1 MSRALRWI
9 AAALVLAAIMVVFL
23 APYAWVVASSFKPHF
38 AIFRDLKP
46 ISWATFLPADPTI
59 SNFVHLFAERG
70 IGRAL
75 LNSAIVS
82 SCQVAGTLALCSLA
96 AYGLTRIRF
105 RGSNVVFAMVLM
117 TFLLPIESLM
127 VPLYMHVTR
136 LGFADTLVG
145 VFIPWIA
152 SPFGLFMLRQA
163 FEEIPRELDE
173 AARID
178 GASHLRIFWSIILP
192 NVRTPLATLAL
203 VTFLFSWN
211 AFLWPLVILHSPRN
225 HVVQLAIA
233 QSVSIAQLPNWGETF
248 AGATIATVPL
258 IVLFLFLQRYFVDR
272 VRQSCG
278 CSSGRRARR
287 SSMRR

>member
-1 MSRALRWI
+1 VKRALQI
-9 AAALVLAAIMVVFL
+9 VAGTVILIVILAIFL
-23 APYAWVVASSFKPHF
+23 GPYAWVVASSFKPQF

-46 ISWATFLPADPTI
+46 ISWATFFPSDPTI
-59 SNFVHLFAERG
+59 ANFVHLFENRG

-75 LNSAIVS
+75 VNSAIVS
-82 SCQVAGTLALCSLA
+82 SCQVIGTLALCSMA
-96 AYGLTRIRF
+96 AYGLTRIQF
-105 RGSNVVFAMVLM
+105 KGSNVVFALVLM

-127 VPLYMHVTR
+127 VPLYIHVTG
-136 LGFADTLVG
+136 LGLADTLAG

-178 GASHLRIFWSIILP
+178 GAGHFRIFWSIILP

-258 IVLFLFLQRYFVDR
+258 IILFLFLQRYFVR
-272 VRQSCG
+272 GIALTGVKG
-278 CSSGRRARR
+278 
-287 SSMRR
+287 

>member
-1 MSRALRWI
+1 VKRLLQIVAGTIIL
-9 AAALVLAAIMVVFL
+9 LVILAIFL
-23 APYAWVVASSFKPHF
+23 GPYAWVVASSFKQQF

-46 ISWATFLPADPTI
+46 ISWATFFPSDPTLA
-59 SNFVHLFAERG
+59 NFIHLFQNRG
-70 IGRAL
+70 LGRAL
-75 LNSAIVS
+75 INSAIVS
-82 SCQVAGTLALCSLA
+82 SCQVVGTLALCSLA
-96 AYGLTRIRF
+96 AYGLTRIPF
-105 RGSNVVFAMVLM
+105 KGSKVVFALVLM

-127 VPLYMHVTR
+127 VPLYIHVTG
-136 LGFADTLVG
+136 LGLADTLVG

-178 GASHLRIFWSIILP
+178 GAGHFRIFWSIILP
-192 NVRTPLATLAL
+192 NVKTPLATLAL

-225 HVVQLAIA
+225 HVIQLAIA

-258 IVLFLFLQRYFVDR
+258 IILFLFLQRYFVR
-272 VRQSCG
+272 GIALTGVKG
-278 CSSGRRARR
+278 
-287 SSMRR
+287 

>member
-1 MSRALRWI
+1 MKRALQ
-9 AAALVLAAIMVVFL
+9 VLAGTVILLVILAIFL
-23 APYAWVVASSFKPHF
+23 APYAWVVASSFKQQF

-46 ISWATFLPADPTI
+46 ISWATFFPSDPTI
-59 SNFVHLFAERG
+59 ANFVHLFENRG

-75 LNSAIVS
+75 INSAIVS
-82 SCQVAGTLALCSLA
+82 SCQVIGTLALCSMA
-96 AYGLTRIRF
+96 AYGLTRIPF
-105 RGSNVVFAMVLM
+105 KGSKLVFALVLM

-127 VPLYMHVTR
+127 VPLYIHVTG
-136 LGFADTLVG
+136 LGLADTLIG

-178 GASHLRIFWSIILP
+178 GAGHFRIFWSIILP

-233 QSVSIAQLPNWGETF
+233 QSVSISQLPNWGETF

-258 IVLFLFLQRYFVDR
+258 IILFLFLQRYFVR
-272 VRQSCG
+272 GIALTGVKG
-278 CSSGRRARR
+278 
-287 SSMRR
+287 

>member
-1 MSRALRWI
+1 VKRALQI
-9 AAALVLAAIMVVFL
+9 VAGTVILLVILAIFL
-23 APYAWVVASSFKPHF
+23 GPYAWVVASSFKPQF

-46 ISWATFLPADPTI
+46 ISWATFFPSEPTI
-59 SNFVHLFAERG
+59 ANFVHLFENRG

-75 LNSAIVS
+75 VNSAIVS
-82 SCQVAGTLALCSLA
+82 SCQVLGTLALCSMA
-96 AYGLTRIRF
+96 AYGLTRIQF
-105 RGSNVVFAMVLM
+105 KGSNVVFALVLM

-127 VPLYMHVTR
+127 VPLYIHVTG
-136 LGFADTLVG
+136 LGLADTLVG

-178 GASHLRIFWSIILP
+178 GAGHFRIFWSIILP
-192 NVRTPLATLAL
+192 NVKTPLATLAL

-258 IVLFLFLQRYFVDR
+258 IILFLFLQRYFVR
-272 VRQSCG
+272 GIALTGVKG
-278 CSSGRRARR
+278 
-287 SSMRR
+287 

>member
-1 MSRALRWI
+1 MKRALQI
-9 AAALVLAAIMVVFL
+9 VAGLVILLVILAIFL
-23 APYAWVVASSFKPHF
+23 GPYAWVVASSFKQQF

-46 ISWATFLPADPTI
+46 ISWATFFPSDPTI
-59 SNFVHLFAERG
+59 ENFVHLFENRG

-75 LNSAIVS
+75 VNSAIVS
-82 SCQVAGTLALCSLA
+82 SCQVLGTLALCSMA
-96 AYGLTRIRF
+96 AYGLTRIQF
-105 RGSNVVFAMVLM
+105 KGSNVVFALVLM

-127 VPLYMHVTR
+127 VPLYIHVTG
-136 LGFADTLVG
+136 LGLADTLVG

-178 GASHLRIFWSIILP
+178 GAGHFRIFWSIILP
-192 NVRTPLATLAL
+192 NVKTPLATLAL

-258 IVLFLFLQRYFVDR
+258 IILFLFLQRYFVR
-272 VRQSCG
+272 GIALTGVKG
-278 CSSGRRARR
+278 
-287 SSMRR
+287 

>member
-1 MSRALRWI
+1 VKRALQ
-9 AAALVLAAIMVVFL
+9 FL
-23 APYAWVVASSFKPHF
+23 AGGVILLVILAIFLGPYAWVVASSFKPQF

-46 ISWATFLPADPTI
+46 ITWATFFPSDPTLA
-59 SNFVHLFAERG
+59 NFIHLFQNRG
-70 IGRAL
+70 LGRAL
-75 LNSAIVS
+75 INSAIVS

-96 AYGLTRIRF
+96 AYGLTRIPF
-105 RGSNVVFAMVLM
+105 KGSKVVFALVLM

-127 VPLYMHVTR
+127 VPLYIHVTG
-136 LGFADTLVG
+136 LGLADTLVG

-178 GASHLRIFWSIILP
+178 GAGHFRIFWSIILP
-192 NVRTPLATLAL
+192 NVKTPLATLAL

-225 HVVQLAIA
+225 HVIQLAIA

-258 IVLFLFLQRYFVDR
+258 IILFLFLQRYFVR
-272 VRQSCG
+272 GIALTGVKG
-278 CSSGRRARR
+278 
-287 SSMRR
+287 

>member
-1 MSRALRWI
+1 MKRALQI
-9 AAALVLAAIMVVFL
+9 VAGTAILLVILAVFL
-23 APYAWVVASSFKPHF
+23 GPYAWVVASSFKPQF
-38 AIFRDLKP
+38 AIFRDLRP
-46 ISWATFLPADPTI
+46 ISWATFFPSEPTI
-59 SNFVHLFAERG
+59 ANFVHLFENRG

-75 LNSAIVS
+75 VNSAIVS
-82 SCQVAGTLALCSLA
+82 SCQVIGTLALCSMA

-105 RGSNVVFAMVLM
+105 KGSNVVFALVLM

-127 VPLYMHVTR
+127 VPLYIHVTG
-136 LGFADTLVG
+136 LGLADTLVG

-178 GASHLRIFWSIILP
+178 GAGHFRIFWSIILP

-258 IVLFLFLQRYFVDR
+258 IVLFLFLQRYFVR
-272 VRQSCG
+272 GIALTGVKG
-278 CSSGRRARR
+278 
-287 SSMRR
+287 

>member
-1 MSRALRWI
+1 MKRLLQIVAGTIIL
-9 AAALVLAAIMVVFL
+9 LVILAIFL
-23 APYAWVVASSFKPHF
+23 GPYAWVVASSFKQQF

-46 ISWATFLPADPTI
+46 ISWATFFPSDPTLA
-59 SNFVHLFAERG
+59 NFIHLFQNRG
-70 IGRAL
+70 LGRAL
-75 LNSAIVS
+75 INSAIVS
-82 SCQVAGTLALCSLA
+82 SCQVVGTLALCSLA
-96 AYGLTRIRF
+96 AYGLTRIPF
-105 RGSNVVFAMVLM
+105 KGSKVVFALVLM

-127 VPLYMHVTR
+127 VPLYIHVTG
-136 LGFADTLVG
+136 LGLADTLVG

-178 GASHLRIFWSIILP
+178 GAGHFRIFWSIILP
-192 NVRTPLATLAL
+192 NVKTPLATLAL

-225 HVVQLAIA
+225 HVIQLAIA

-258 IVLFLFLQRYFVDR
+258 IILFLFLQRYFVR
-272 VRQSCG
+272 GIALTGVKG
-278 CSSGRRARR
+278 
-287 SSMRR
+287 

>member
-1 MSRALRWI
+1 MKRAVQILAGAVI
-9 AAALVLAAIMVVFL
+9 LLVILAVFL
-23 APYAWVVASSFKPHF
+23 GPYAWVVASSFKPQF

-46 ISWATFLPADPTI
+46 ISWATFFPSDPTI
-59 SNFVHLFAERG
+59 ANFVHLFENRG

-75 LNSAIVS
+75 INSAIVS
-82 SCQVAGTLALCSLA
+82 SCQVAGTLALCSMA
-96 AYGLTRIRF
+96 AYGLTRIQF
-105 RGSNVVFAMVLM
+105 KGSNVVFALVLM

-127 VPLYMHVTR
+127 VPLYIHVTG
-136 LGFADTLVG
+136 LGLADTLVG

-178 GASHLRIFWSIILP
+178 GAGHFRIFWSIILP

-258 IVLFLFLQRYFVDR
+258 IILFLFLQRYFVR
-272 VRQSCG
+272 GIALTGVKG
-278 CSSGRRARR
+278 
-287 SSMRR
+287 